1 MNRWL
6 VLVCRT
12 VFAVSLVT
20 CCRVREPHAETD
32 ARGASRDVRGKNAVL
47 STNDARPS
55 GRSAGGGPSA
65 PVGSTTAEKIE
76 GQEWPQLAKGVWQL
90 TNSVAIGEQKAKIS
104 TLTSEACADPSW
116 LFATYFGPGTLD
128 HGGCQFSAWQ
138 TSTNQCRIETV
149 CMVRRVGAGR
159 LNGTIVV
166 ENPDKFRMEAE
177 LFEGKKHIRIAQTGQ
192 RISNCTH

>member
-1 MNRWL
+1 MNCWP
-6 VLVCRT
+6 VLVFRS
-12 VFAVSLVT
+12 VFVASLVT
-20 CCRVREPHAETD
+20 CCGVREPHAETD
-32 ARGASRDVRGKNAVL
+32 VRRASPDVRGKNAVL
-47 STNDARPS
+47 STNDAGAS

-65 PVGSTTAEKIE
+65 PAVSTTAEKIE

-104 TLTSEACADPSW
+104 TLKSEAYADPSW
-116 LFATYFGPGTLD
+116 LFATYFGPGALER
-128 HGGCQFSAWQ
+128 GGCQFGAWQ
-138 TSTNQCRIETV
+138 TSTNQYRIETV

-159 LNGTIVV
+159 LKGTIVV

-177 LFEGKKHIRIAQTGQ
+177 LLEGKKHIHIAQTGQ